1 MLLNNKAGYK
11 MDFKITDSAK
21 EKLKN
26 IEDHQILLLEFD
38 RGSCDVVNN
47 IYQIQVINKRP
58 CGPNEKLITGDGIE
72 FMVNLHFEDVYE
84 NQLVIDYVNGSFV
97 FKNKNQIFN
106 NRIGLHVIREN

>member
-1 MLLNNKAGYK
+1 
-11 MDFKITDSAK
+11 MDFKITDAAR
-21 EKLKN
+21 EKLMN

-72 FMVNLHFEDVYE
+72 FMVNLLFEDVYE

-106 NRIGLHVIREN
+106 NRIG